1 MKFVKEVNAWKW
13 LRHDNILPL
22 FGVLDSLPFSMVSE
36 FMENGN
42 IVNFVK
48 VHPNHNRLQLVSER
62 TVSNF
67 SFIPTI
73 LAACGRCLRSEILA

>member
-62 TVSNF
+62 TVSNS
-67 SFIPTI
+67 SFIPTV
-73 LAACGRCLRSEILA
+73 LAACGRRLRSEILA